1 MVRALERRQRS
12 RVLRLPVRQ
21 PTSPTRSGTTR
32 ALASHHVHRRGS
44 TLTTT
49 FRSLGIL
56 PETAEALEAVG
67 ITTPFPIQEMT
78 LPVAL
83 SGKDVIGQAKTGTG
97 KTLGFGLPLLERV
110 TVPADVEAGRAAPE
124 ALTDAPQALVVVPT
138 RELCQQVTNDLLTAG
153 KVRNVRV
160 LAIYGGRAY
169 EPQVEALKKGVD
181 VIVGTPGRLLDLAGQ
196 KKLSLKHI
204 KGLVLDEAD
213 EMLDLG
219 FLPDVEKIINMLPAR
234 RQTMLFSATMPG
246 AVIGLARRYMSQPT
260 HISATSPDDAGATV
274 ANTKQ
279 FVYRAHN
286 MDKPEMVARILQAD
300 GRGLAMVF
308 CRTKRTAADLADQL
322 KQRGFASGAV
332 HGDLGQGAREQ
343 ALRAFR
349 NGKVDV
355 LVCTDVAA
363 RGIDVEGVTHVI
375 NYQSPEEEK
384 TYLHRIGRT
393 GRAGAKGTAIT
404 LVDWDDIPRWQLI
417 NKALD
422 LGFSD
427 PAETYS
433 TSPHLYTDL
442 GIPEGTKGVLPRSER
457 TRAGLDAEE
466 VEDLGETGGRGG
478 RGRGDRGD
486 RGGRGGRD
494 DARSADRERDRSSRT
509 TPRRRRRMRGGAPVD
524 AETSAAPAVEAVTG
538 AADSAA
544 DTGTDAAQGP
554 RTLRRRRRT
563 RNGEPSRRP
572 ETAATLDAPVAQAA
586 EATALAPS
594 EAAVV
599 EPAEVAE
606 AVEAPAKPRRRRTRK
621 SAEAPAVPLE
631 TAPAATEATVVETPA
646 AVEAVAAVE
655 APAAEAPAE
664 KPRRRTRKATAA
676 EATLDTAEGATEPA
690 SEPAETKLRRRTR
703 KAAVADTETAQA
715 PEEAAAEAE
724 TKPRRTRKTAA
735 AKAEAAADTAEAT
748 EAKPKTRRTRKAA
761 EPAAQAPEE
770 AAAEAETKPRR
781 TRKTAAA
788 KAEAAADT
796 AEATEAKPK
805 TRRTRKA
812 AEPAAQ
818 APEEAAAEAE
828 TKPRRTRK
836 TAAAKAEAA
845 ADTAEA
851 TEAKPKTRRTRK
863 TAAPAVQPAEAA
875 AEIPAQASQ
884 EPEAAPRR
892 RTRKAVAAVEAPAA
906 AADTAEAKPKAR
918 RTRKTAAAA
927 AEAGES

>member
-1 MVRALERRQRS
+1 
-12 RVLRLPVRQ
+12 
-21 PTSPTRSGTTR
+21 
-32 ALASHHVHRRGS
+32 
-44 TLTTT
+44 
-49 FRSLGIL
+49 
-56 PETAEALEAVG
+56 
-67 ITTPFPIQEMT
+67 MT

-83 SGKDVIGQAKTGTG
+83 SGTDVIGQAKTGTG

-124 ALTDAPQALVVVPT
+124 SLTDAPQALVVVPT

-160 LAIYGGRAY
+160 TAIYGGRAY

-196 KKLSLKHI
+196 KKLSLKHV
-204 KGLVLDEAD
+204 KCLVLDEAD

-219 FLPDVEKIINMLPAR
+219 FLPDVEKIINLLPAR

-260 HISATSPDDAGATV
+260 HIRATSPDDAGATV

-422 LGFSD
+422 LGFND
-427 PAETYS
+427 PSETYS
-433 TSPHLYTDL
+433 TSPHFYTDL

-466 VEDLGETGGRGG
+466 LEDLGEPGGRGG
-478 RGRGDRGD
+478 RGRGD

-494 DARSADRERDRSSRT
+494 DARSGDRERDRSPR

-524 AETSAAPAVEAVTG
+524 AETSAAPVAEAVTG
-538 AADSAA
+538 GTDGAADA
-544 DTGTDAAQGP
+544 GTDAAQGP

-563 RNGEPSRRP
+563 RNGEPSRRQ
-572 ETAATLDAPVAQAA
+572 ETRATLDTDTPAAQTA
-586 EATALAPS
+586 EDAALAPS
-594 EAAVV
+594 EAPVV
-599 EPAEVAE
+599 ETAE
-606 AVEAPAKPRRRRTRK
+606 ATEVMEAPAKPRRRRTRK
-621 SAEAPAVPLE
+621 SAEAAPATPLE
-631 TAPAATEATVVETPA
+631 SAPTAAEATVVATPA
-646 AVEAVAAVE
+646 AAAAPTVVES
-655 APAAEAPAE
+655 PAAEQPTEAPAE

-676 EATLDTAEGATEPA
+676 EAALDTAEAATDPA
-690 SEPAETKLRRRTR
+690 SDPAETKPRRRTR
-703 KAAVADTETAQA
+703 KAAAADAGAVQA
-715 PEEAAAEAE
+715 PEEAAAEA
-724 TKPRRTRKTAA
+724 KPRRTRKTAA

-748 EAKPKTRRTRKAA
+748 DAKPKTRRTRKATA
-761 EPAAQAPEE
+761 TEPTEVTEAAADIPAQPAQAPEE
-770 AAAEAETKPRR
+770 AAAEVKPRR

-796 AEATEAKPK
+796 AEATDAKPK

-812 AEPAAQ
+812 AEPAVQ
-818 APEEAAAEAE
+818 APEETAAE

-845 ADTAEA
+845 ADTVEGA
-851 TEAKPKTRRTRK
+851 EAKPKARRTRK
-863 TAAPAVQPAEAA
+863 TAAAPEAA

-892 RTRKAVAAVEAPAA
+892 RTRKAAATVEATAA
-906 AADTAEAKPKAR
+906 TADPAEAKPKAR

-927 AEAGES
+927 TQPAEGGES